1 MMTTP
6 ERTLMKH
13 WRITAKILVFAIFTA
28 KKCNLHGWM
37 QSTFSCKYSAFSG
50 LDCLTLGASREPL
63 MEAHEAYQVSKRNL
77 FLEIEISFWKMKY
90 YWIMFL
96 FSDFT
101 QRVGRKKS
109 ETVRVVLRTIFL
121 FLFLSFEFNEHQSL
135 GKRTFWSIID
145 IYHRSSRNMIFN
157 INLYIKY
164 SCQISNI
171 FINDISRRSWEKSM
185 REVKFIM

>member
-1 MMTTP
+1 MHP
-6 ERTLMKH
+6 VSLW
-13 WRITAKILVFAIFTA
+13 WRPTKLTRLARE
-28 KKCNLHGWM
+28 
-37 QSTFSCKYSAFSG
+37 TF
-50 LDCLTLGASREPL
+50 
-63 MEAHEAYQVSKRNL
+63 

-109 ETVRVVLRTIFL
+109 ETVRMVLRTIFL

-171 FINDISRRSWEKSM
+171 FINDISRRSWENHWERSNSLCSQIPNILDKYQISSSTNQHSG
-185 REVKFIM
+185 KYTC

>member
-1 MMTTP
+1 
-6 ERTLMKH
+6 
-13 WRITAKILVFAIFTA
+13 
-28 KKCNLHGWM
+28 
-37 QSTFSCKYSAFSG
+37 
-50 LDCLTLGASREPL
+50 
-63 MEAHEAYQVSKRNL
+63 
-77 FLEIEISFWKMKY
+77 
-90 YWIMFL
+90 MFL

-171 FINDISRRSWEKSM
+171 FVNDISRRSWEKSM
-185 REVKFIM
+185 REVKFIMWPNTKYPGLISNIFIYQSTLWKVYLLDIRCIVGY